1 MKISGFENVISINEF
16 EYCGKID
23 EHEVCHFI
31 CNVRDSDVDTLINL
45 NDSDCKVE
53 DDFFSFEGHIM
64 EISLSKDISGNCIE
78 VRLIGKSYLYDEET
92 HNRIFQNPHKTISDI
107 LSSAGSMSDI
117 KYAGKQ
123 EKVINEIIIQD
134 NSTDWEFIKYLAH
147 VLGENVFCGDGIF
160 IAAEGKDKVKLSE
173 EECIDFNY
181 CIGRKGSHLYCR
193 INKNLSIGSVVSFNN
208 KIFILDCKKYILE
221 EGQYY
226 FEYCMC
232 EKKDNNPKLVI
243 QNEGLLEAVVKD
255 NNDPDKMGKLQL
267 TFESKDMEDCMK
279 DNAVWIEQESFYSSK
294 GYGAVFIPAVDDK
307 VLVGIK
313 NGKAYVLGSLRTV
326 AFNEAYQGYKNKYIL
341 LDDKVYI
348 EYKDGS
354 FKLTNKDNTVS
365 LSDKKVSF
373 KIGEK
378 TQMIME
384 SGKAIIQIDKTAIE
398 ITGDISGT
406 TGKVTIEAK
415 NDASISATNVNIK
428 GKSGVSIN

>member
-16 EYCGKID
+16 EYCGKKD
-23 EHEVCHFI
+23 EHEVCHFV
-31 CNVRDSDVDTLINL
+31 CNVRDSDVDALINL

-53 DDFFSFEGHIM
+53 DDFFSFEGHIT
-64 EISLSKDISGNCIE
+64 EVSLSKDISGNRIE
-78 VRLIGKSYLYDEET
+78 VSLIGKSYLYDEET
-92 HNRIFQNPHKTISDI
+92 HNRIFQNPQKTISDI
-107 LSSAGSMSDI
+107 LSSSGSMSDI
-117 KYAGKQ
+117 KYAGRQ
-123 EKVINEIIIQD
+123 EKIINDIIIQD
-134 NSTDWEFIKYLAH
+134 NSTDWEFIKHLAH
-147 VLGENVFCGDGIF
+147 VIGENVFCGDGIL
-160 IAAEGKDKVKLSE
+160 IAAEGNDKVELSE
-173 EECIDFNY
+173 EECIDFKY

-208 KIFILDCKKYILE
+208 KIFILDSKKYILE

-226 FEYCMC
+226 FEYCMI
-232 EKKDNNPKLVI
+232 EKDNNRRVAVH
-243 QNEGLLEAVVKD
+243 NEGLLEAVVKN

-267 TFESKDMEDCMK
+267 SFESEDMEDCMK
-279 DNAVWIEQESFYSSK
+279 DNAAWIEQVSFYSSK
-294 GYGAVFIPAVDDK
+294 EYGAVFIPAVDDK

-313 NGKAYVLGSLRTV
+313 NGKAYVLGSLRTA
-326 AFNEAYQGYKNKYIL
+326 AFNETYQSYKNKYML
-341 LDDKVYI
+341 LDDKVYV

-354 FKLTNKDNTVS
+354 FTITNKDNTVS
-365 LSDKKVSF
+365 LSDKQVSF